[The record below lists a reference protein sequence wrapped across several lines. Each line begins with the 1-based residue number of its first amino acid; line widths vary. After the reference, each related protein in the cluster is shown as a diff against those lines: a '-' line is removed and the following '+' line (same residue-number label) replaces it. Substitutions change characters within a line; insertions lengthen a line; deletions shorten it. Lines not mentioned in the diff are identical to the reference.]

1 MPAPDEGPEP
11 SEAALPGTPFAD
23 LLTRARRA
31 ARTGLGL
38 GAAPLAGAARLI
50 SLDALTVS
58 AVAHD
63 GHLELLWSDPPRGLG
78 PDLDDLQYVL
88 GEGPTLEAVHQS
100 HSVLVPDLTSMD
112 PTRWPT
118 FLTAVDGVTDVAV
131 RGVMAAPLELG
142 AATVGVLTGY
152 ATTPTPLAP
161 GQLHDFHCL
170 GRVLLLLL
178 LHQTAPATANN
189 HGDVTANNHG
199 DGNGG
204 GIHLY
209 RAEVHQATGFV
220 AHRLGI
226 PLDQALTRLRTHAAT
241 HDRPLSDLV
250 HAVLTR
256 RLSPEDLG
264 L

>member
-11 SEAALPGTPFAD
+11 SEAATPGDPFAD

-38 GAAPLAGAARLI
+38 DAAPLAGAARLI
-50 SLDALTVS
+50 GLDALTAS
-58 AVAHD
+58 AAAHD
-63 GHLELLWSDPPRGLG
+63 GHLELLWSDPPQGLG

-100 HSVLVPDLTSMD
+100 HSVLVPDLTSTD

-118 FLTAVDGVTDVAV
+118 FLTAVVGGTDVAV
-131 RGVMAAPLELG
+131 RGVVAAPLELG

-152 ATTPTPLAP
+152 GTTPTPLSG
-161 GQLHDFHCL
+161 GQLQDFHSL

-178 LHQTAPATANN
+178 LHQTAPPAEHN
-189 HGDVTANNHG
+189 HGDMV
-199 DGNGG
+199 DG
-204 GIHLY
+204 IRLY

-220 AHRLGI
+220 AHLLGI

-241 HDRPLSDLV
+241 HDRPLSELV

-256 RLSPEDLG
+256 HLSPEDLG
-264 L
+264 P